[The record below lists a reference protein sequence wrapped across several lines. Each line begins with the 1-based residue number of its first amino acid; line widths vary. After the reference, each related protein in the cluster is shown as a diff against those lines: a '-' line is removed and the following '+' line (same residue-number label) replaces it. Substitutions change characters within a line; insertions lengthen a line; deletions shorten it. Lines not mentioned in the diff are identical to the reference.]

1 MEYFH
6 IIDKENGNENKGRKI
21 DIIKENL
28 IIHSR

>member
-1 MEYFH
+1 MEYFY

-28 IIHSR
+28 IIYSR